1 MWCEKY
7 ADKGGKM
14 KKSFGKWGCILVIF
28 FAVFMTALNEET
40 VYADEPQ
47 YLGTEINGSV
57 LTDQSEAEDLQQS
70 RLRNSYLAQGFVK
83 ITNNGNGVVG
93 IGGSTTCFV
102 TCDVVKLNLYLERS
116 KGDSNF
122 SSYKSFTYTANDTNS
137 LGRSMN
143 YAVEKGYYYRLRG
156 YHYASE
162 NGKAENLISRTN
174 GIYIG

>member
-1 MWCEKY
+1 
-7 ADKGGKM
+7 M
-14 KKSFGKWGCILVIF
+14 KKTFGKWGCILAMFIGVL
-28 FAVFMTALNEET
+28 VLSLNEET
-40 VYADEPQ
+40 VYAEEPQ
-47 YLGTEINGSV
+47 YLGTIIDGSV
-57 LTDQSEAEDLQQS
+57 LTNQSEAEDLQQT

-83 ITNNGNGVVG
+83 ITNNGKGVVG
-93 IGGSTTCFV
+93 IGGTTTCFV

-122 SSYKSFTYTANDTNS
+122 SSYKSFTYTAYDTNS

-156 YHYASE
+156 YHYASK
-162 NGKAENLISRTN
+162 NGKAENLGSRTD

>member
-14 KKSFGKWGCILVIF
+14 KKTFGKLGWILAMFIG
-28 FAVFMTALNEET
+28 VFTLSLNEKT

-47 YLGTEINGSV
+47 YLGTVIDGSV
-57 LTDQSEAEDLQQS
+57 LTDQSEAEDLQQT

-83 ITNNGNGVVG
+83 ITNKGNGVVG

-102 TCDVVKLNLYLERS
+102 TCDTVKFNLYLERS

-122 SSYKSFTYTANDTNS
+122 SSYKSFTYTANNAHS
-137 LGRSMN
+137 LTKSLS

-156 YHYASE
+156 YHYASKD
-162 NGKAENLISRTN
+162 GKAENLISRTN

>member
-1 MWCEKY
+1 
-7 ADKGGKM
+7 M

>member
-1 MWCEKY
+1 
-7 ADKGGKM
+7 M

-93 IGGSTTCFV
+93 VGGSTSCFV

-122 SSYKSFTYTANDTNS
+122 SSYKSFTYTVNNDSS
-137 LGRSMN
+137 LTRSLN

-156 YHYASE
+156 YHYASK